1 MLLSL
6 CAWIETIEAAF
17 ESYPIV
23 PARTVWSW
31 GGPLLGG
38 LYS

>member
-6 CAWIETIEAAF
+6 RARIETIEAAF

-23 PARTVWSW
+23 LARTV
-31 GGPLLGG
+31 
-38 LYS
+38 